1 MKNKFDIKN
10 WRVSV
15 VGMIERMQE
24 NALLYAGVVIVSIV
38 FMGLIC
44 LAVFFATV
52 KGAEEVMVPD
62 VTGKELSEALL
73 EMQVKELYPKLVL
86 RYSDNPDDKG
96 MVLSQSPKAG
106 TIVKAGKRI
115 NLTVSRG
122 IVLNEIDDY
131 VGKSYDEVKTS
142 IQSLFSSSSKAAVKL
157 AEPLYEYSETEPG
170 IILRQD
176 PPAGTQIYDPVEIVF
191 VVSKGADN
199 QKVVVPALKGM
210 SINDMYMQM
219 RKDNLVYDFVV
230 SETTSD
236 KDVILS
242 QSVPENTAVE
252 KYTRISTEIAFP
264 EGMMNK
270 KLVYGLFTQELQ
282 EYPFA
287 VDMQLDAFG
296 PNDDLYTLVSFTH
309 PGGKLT
315 IPYAVEKNTV
325 LVFSVAGKEYSQF
338 VVK

>member
-15 VGMIERMQE
+15 TGMIERMQE

-62 VTGKELSEALL
+62 VKGKELSEALL

-96 MVLSQSPKAG
+96 TILAQSPKAG
-106 TIVKAGKRI
+106 SIVKAGKRI

-122 IVLNEIDDY
+122 IVLNEIDNY
-131 VGKSYDEVKTS
+131 VGKPYDEVKNT
-142 IQSLFSSSSKAAVKL
+142 IQNLFSSSSKAAVKL

-170 IILRQD
+170 TILRQD
-176 PPAGTQIYDPVEIVF
+176 PPAGTQIYNPVEIVF

-219 RKDNLVYDFVV
+219 RKNNLVYDFTI
-230 SETTSD
+230 SAETAD

-242 QSVPENTAVE
+242 QSVPENTEVE
-252 KYTRISTEIAFP
+252 KYTRISTEIAYP
-264 EGMMNK
+264 EGMTNK
-270 KLVYGLFTQELQ
+270 KLVYGLFTQDLQ

-287 VDMQLDAFG
+287 VEMQLDAFST
-296 PNDDLYTLVSFTH
+296 DDNLYTLVAFTH
-309 PGGKLT
+309 PGGKIT

-325 LVFSVAGKEYSQF
+325 LIFSVAGKEYSQF

>member
-15 VGMIERMQE
+15 TGMIERMQE

-62 VTGKELSEALL
+62 VKGKELSEALL

-96 MVLSQSPKAG
+96 TILAQSPKAG
-106 TIVKAGKRI
+106 SIVKAGKRI

-122 IVLNEIDDY
+122 IVLNEIDNY
-131 VGKSYDEVKTS
+131 VGRSYDEVKTS
-142 IQSLFSSSSKAAVKL
+142 FQTLFSSTSKSPVKL
-157 AEPLYEYSETEPG
+157 AEPLYEYSEEEPG
-170 IILRQD
+170 TILRQD
-176 PPAGTQIYDPVEIVF
+176 PPAGSQIYDAMEIVF

-199 QKVVVPALKGM
+199 QKVVVPSIKGM

-219 RKDNLVYDFVV
+219 RKNNLVYDFTV
-230 SETTSD
+230 SEQTSD
-236 KDVILS
+236 KDTVLS
-242 QSVPENTAVE
+242 QSVPENTEVE
-252 KYTRISTEIAFP
+252 KYTRIKAELAYP
-264 EGMMNK
+264 EKPAKNM
-270 KLVYGLFTQELQ
+270 VYGLFMQELQ
-282 EYPFA
+282 DYPFA
-287 VDMQLDAFG
+287 VEMQLDAFSS
-296 PNDDLYTLVSFTH
+296 NDDLYTLVAFTH
-309 PGGKLT
+309 PGGMLT

-325 LVFSVAGKEYSQF
+325 LILSVAGKEYSQF